1 VNPKLAFFQA
11 QESHAA
17 ARTTPLYHN
26 CRRDD
31 LSSSYGPPES
41 PAMGGHDDPLGK
53 NAGDGRPEII
63 VVYGFLS
70 LSSFAIGFL
79 IGLLF

>member
-1 VNPKLAFFQA
+1 
-11 QESHAA
+11 
-17 ARTTPLYHN
+17 
-26 CRRDD
+26 
-31 LSSSYGPPES
+31 
-41 PAMGGHDDPLGK
+41 MGGHDDPLGK